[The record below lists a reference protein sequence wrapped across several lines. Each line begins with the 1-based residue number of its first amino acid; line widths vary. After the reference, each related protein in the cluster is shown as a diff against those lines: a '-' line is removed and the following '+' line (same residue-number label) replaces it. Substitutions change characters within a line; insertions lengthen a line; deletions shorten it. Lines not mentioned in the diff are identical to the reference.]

1 MLCAQLRKD
10 GIQVLDVVD
19 VDPFLVLRSNC
30 GPTGFGPVAVV
41 VPLEKGNVIFIEQL
55 DQKLEYIFADIRP
68 SEVKHELIASFAA
81 WSAGEVQY
89 PVRVFTIQI
98 AVRVYHLR
106 LDPYAK
112 IHTEGV
118 DLVDQRLQTV
128 GKLDRIHVP
137 VAKSGL
143 VA

>member
-55 DQKLEYIFADIRP
+55 VQKLEYIFADIRP
-68 SEVKHELIASFAA
+68 GEVKHELIASFAS

-89 PVRVFTIQI
+89 PVRVFAIQI

-106 LDPYAK
+106 LDP
-112 IHTEGV
+112 
-118 DLVDQRLQTV
+118 
-128 GKLDRIHVP
+128 
-137 VAKSGL
+137 
-143 VA
+143 